1 MSLACPECGAPAPR
15 GVRPGKAYPCPRCRN
30 PVLAVEPKP
39 APPPA
44 PEASGPSSDDSQD
57 AAAPPAPRRS
67 GFSWPWALAAFVVL
81 GAAYV
86 GAYELLTAEAKRERA
101 HLERLRG
108 PEIATFP
115 PPGPIPERG
124 VDAAWNT
131 RNALYRER
139 QTYEARGRF
148 IGVIFGAMA
157 IAFGLQTAV
166 TVVLGVRTLS
176 SARARARLAEREAL
190 KARPSPPSSG

>member
-1 MSLACPECGAPAPR
+1 
-15 GVRPGKAYPCPRCRN
+15 
-30 PVLAVEPKP
+30 VLAVEPKP

-44 PEASGPSSDDSQD
+44 PEASGPSSAD
-57 AAAPPAPRRS
+57 AIAPSAPARR
-67 GFSWPWALAAFVVL
+67 GFSLGWAVAAFVVL

-101 HLERLRG
+101 DLERLRG

-124 VDAAWNT
+124 VDEAWNR

-148 IGVIFGAMA
+148 ISVIFGAMA

-176 SARARARLAEREAL
+176 SARARARAMEREAQ
-190 KARPSPPSSG
+190 KERPSPPSSG